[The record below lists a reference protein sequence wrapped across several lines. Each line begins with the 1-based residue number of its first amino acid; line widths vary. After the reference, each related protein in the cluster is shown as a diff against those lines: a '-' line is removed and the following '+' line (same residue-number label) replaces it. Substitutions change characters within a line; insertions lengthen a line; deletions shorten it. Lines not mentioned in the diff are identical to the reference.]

1 MGVNLIPPVDTNKF
15 MLIIHASRESII
27 EVFVK
32 GDLKVQLG
40 GK

>member
-1 MGVNLIPPVDTNKF
+1 MGENLIPPVDTNKF
-15 MLIIHASRESII
+15 MLILQASRESII

-32 GDLKVQLG
+32 EDLKVQLG